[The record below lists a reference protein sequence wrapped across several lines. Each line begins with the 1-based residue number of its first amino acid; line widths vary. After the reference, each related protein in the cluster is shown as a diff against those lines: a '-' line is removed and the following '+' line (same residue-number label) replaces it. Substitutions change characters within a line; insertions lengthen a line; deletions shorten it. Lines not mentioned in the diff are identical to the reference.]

1 MLQRLRVRNFKS
13 FRDAE
18 VELPRLAVFFGPNAV
33 GKSNLLEAI
42 QALSRIGTQ
51 RTLADALGAHTPLGP
66 IRGHPIE
73 MFGLPEGGLPELL
86 SHSTAEF
93 SLEAD
98 LSLSKGTNANAN
110 SYRYQITVE
119 IATNSG
125 RLSNRD
131 EFLSALD
138 RKGKYKGLPA
148 VEAKED
154 WFIIRRQS
162 GGSPRREDREL
173 NYAVLSDPRLTQPAY
188 SYIGRV
194 RNELADWRTY
204 YLDPRRAMRSPRAP
218 MDIEDIGIFGQNISP
233 FLYKLKSIERKHFD
247 AIVRTMKSIIPS
259 IEKIDIDLD
268 RQTGLLNLS
277 VRQNGTDYSTRVV
290 SEGTLRLLGLCA
302 VAVNPWGGSLIA
314 FEEPENGVHPRR
326 IELIARL
333 LISLSSREHQVI
345 VTTNSPSF
353 CGEILKQANLN
364 QSNDIGLVTF
374 SSGNSGT
381 KMQPFDPGPLFED
394 NEIREG
400 LMSKGE
406 EDLFGELVMRGW
418 IDE

>member
-1 MLQRLRVRNFKS
+1 MLQRIRVRNFKS

-51 RTLADALGAHTPLGP
+51 RTLADALVPRIHLGP
-66 IRGHPIE
+66 IRGYPME
-73 MFGLPEGGLPELL
+73 MFKLPGGGLPELL
-86 SHSTAEF
+86 SRSTAEF
-93 SLEAD
+93 SLDAN
-98 LSLSKGTNANAN
+98 LSLSKNPNVHTNR
-110 SYRYQITVE
+110 YRYRITVE

-125 RLSNRD
+125 RLLNRD

-148 VEAKED
+148 IEAKED
-154 WFIIRRQS
+154 RFLIRRQS
-162 GGSPRREDREL
+162 GGSPRHEDLGL
-173 NYAVLSDPRLTQPAY
+173 NYAILSDPRLTQPAY
-188 SYIGRV
+188 SYIERV

-233 FLYKLKSIERKHFD
+233 FLYKLKSIESKHFD
-247 AIVRTMKSIIPS
+247 AIVRTMKAIIPS
-259 IEKIDIDLD
+259 IEEIGIDLD
-268 RQTGLLNLS
+268 RQTGLLDLS

-302 VAVNPWGGSLIA
+302 IAVNPWGGSLIA

-326 IELIARL
+326 IELMAQL
-333 LISLSSREHQVI
+333 LISLSSRKRQVI
-345 VTTNSPSF
+345 VTTHSPIF
-353 CGEILKQANLN
+353 CGEVLKQAKLN
-364 QSNDIGLVTF
+364 QGNDIGLFAF
-374 SSGNSGT
+374 SSGDRET
-381 KMQPFDPGPLFED
+381 KIQPFEPGPLFEND
-394 NEIREG
+394 EIREQ
-400 LMSKGE
+400 LMSKGK